1 MKFLKNRTVLGV
13 VCIVLS
19 LIICFAITPLFNA
32 SKSST
37 MKIVRVKSN
46 LKIGQEITSKDIEVV
61 EVGAYNMPSEVMKNS
76 EDVIGKYASAEMIK
90 GEYVL
95 AAKISDTPA
104 SENAYLYNLTGKKR
118 AISITIPSFAG
129 GLSGKLISG
138 DIVSVI
144 AIDYKEKGETVVP
157 EELQYVE
164 VIAVTDKKGNDDET
178 VTVKPDGEEETE
190 LPETVTLLVTPE
202 QANILAELEAE
213 GEIHV
218 ALVYRGTAE
227 NAQKFISAQEKHLT
241 ELAAENEKENENI
254 GKPEVPEI
262 LSQSQIT
269 EENSGENNS
278 EIDKVII
285 NLENSSDTNSESV
298 SENTSDNTETEVTS
312 DANLFKSLISRG
324 DDDEELDLEFDIN
337 SPESACFELP
347 PDRRDNQVLAVWGSP
362 SSGKTIMSVKLARY
376 IASQKK
382 NVILVLADMSAPP
395 LPYVCPPSD
404 LEAETSLGN
413 ILGAAHVDGNLI
425 RQNAILHKK
434 NEYLTMLAMLKGEN
448 AFSYA
453 PYTETQ
459 ARELLSE
466 LRKMCEYIIIDCTSN
481 ITNDTLSAVSLIE
494 SDAVLRLVSCDLKSI
509 SYLNSQLPLLLDN
522 KFNANKQYKA
532 ASNVSSFQADDEIEQ
547 IVGGV
552 SFKIPHSDEVYKQF
566 LAGNLFAGLTEKG
579 SKDFRK
585 AVSKIANE
593 VFEL

>member
-1 MKFLKNRTVLGV
+1 
-13 VCIVLS
+13 
-19 LIICFAITPLFNA
+19 
-32 SKSST
+32 
-37 MKIVRVKSN
+37 
-46 LKIGQEITSKDIEVV
+46 
-61 EVGAYNMPSEVMKNS
+61 MP
-76 EDVIGKYASAEMIK
+76 
-90 GEYVL
+90 
-95 AAKISDTPA
+95 
-104 SENAYLYNLTGKKR
+104 
-118 AISITIPSFAG
+118 
-129 GLSGKLISG
+129 
-138 DIVSVI
+138 
-144 AIDYKEKGETVVP
+144 
-157 EELQYVE
+157 
-164 VIAVTDKKGNDDET
+164 
-178 VTVKPDGEEETE
+178 
-190 LPETVTLLVTPE
+190 
-202 QANILAELEAE
+202 
-213 GEIHV
+213 
-218 ALVYRGTAE
+218 
-227 NAQKFISAQEKHLT
+227 
-241 ELAAENEKENENI
+241 
-254 GKPEVPEI
+254 
-262 LSQSQIT
+262 
-269 EENSGENNS
+269 
-278 EIDKVII
+278 
-285 NLENSSDTNSESV
+285 
-298 SENTSDNTETEVTS
+298 
-312 DANLFKSLISRG
+312 NLFKSLISRG

-532 ASNVSSFQADDEIEQ
+532 ASNVSSFQADD
-547 IVGGV
+547 
-552 SFKIPHSDEVYKQF
+552 
-566 LAGNLFAGLTEKG
+566 
-579 SKDFRK
+579 
-585 AVSKIANE
+585 
-593 VFEL
+593 